1 MFPTLPEPV
10 TDGGRRACTDRLRTA
25 CAAGLLTFGEFS
37 EGVGRVWA
45 AQTAADLE
53 RVPLADS
60 DASPGASVLGEGA
73 NDSGGGGGG
82 ETVDRT
88 RAEEKARSTI
98 VSLLGDGRRLGRWW
112 MARRTLIVNVL
123 GNWTL
128 DLRGALLADQALA
141 DRALDLRFVSLIGDL
156 TLTVPDGVTVEA
168 TGLVALGDRQVDL
181 AGIRE
186 RPGMPRVRLRLAC
199 LIGDVRITS
208 GSRVGRPDR
217 HARSR

>member
-1 MFPTLPEPV
+1 MFPALPDPV
-10 TDGGRRACTDRLRTA
+10 TDGGRRACTDRLCTA
-25 CAAGLLTFGEFS
+25 CAAGLLTFGGFS

-53 RVPLADS
+53 RVPLAGG
-60 DASPGASVLGEGA
+60 AAGPGEGALGEGGR
-73 NDSGGGGGG
+73 DRDRG

-88 RAEEKARSTI
+88 RAEGKSRSTI
-98 VSLLGDGRRLGRWW
+98 VSLLGDGRRLGRWR

-141 DRALDLRFVSLIGDL
+141 DKALDLRFVSLIGDL
-156 TLTVPDGVTVEA
+156 TLTVPDGVTVET

-217 HARSR
+217 HARST

>member
-1 MFPTLPEPV
+1 MFPALPEPV
-10 TDGGRRACTDRLRTA
+10 TDGRRRACTDRLRTA

-53 RVPLADS
+53 RIPLAGG
-60 DASPGASVLGEGA
+60 DAGPRGGALGE
-73 NDSGGGGGG
+73 GGG

-88 RAEEKARSTI
+88 RAEEKPRSTI
-98 VSLLGDGRRLGRWW
+98 VSLLGDGRRLGRWR
-112 MARRTLIVNVL
+112 MARRTLVVNVL

-128 DLRGALLADQALA
+128 DLRGALPADQALA

-156 TLTVPDGVTVEA
+156 TLTVPDGVTVET
-168 TGLVALGDRQVDL
+168 TGLVVLGDQQVDL

-186 RPGMPRVRLRLAC
+186 RPGMPRVRVRLAC

-217 HARSR
+217 NARSM